1 MTSAAAAGAEGQ
13 GRARRREAAHGSYDL
28 CDRRD
33 RSARVVSDLSRAV
46 ASTPRPASRSVPSAE
61 PSRADADFERV
72 DGIEEAARYRFL
84 DIWVDPFTIDSFL
97 HYVRCVTSGRRPT
110 VIAHHNLNSLAICRR
125 SPVIRSFYEQVDA
138 VFVDGMGVVATA
150 RLMGAPIRVEHR
162 LGVLDWIWPLL
173 EIAARER
180 WHVMHLGGSEE
191 VLDEATRAILARHP
205 SLRLTCI
212 DGYFDMDPGSTGG
225 ADALAQVQEGR
236 PDLLLVGMGMPRQ
249 ELWLLENRHALP
261 PCVVITV
268 GGIFSFISGERR
280 TAPRWLGPLGLE
292 WLFRLATEPQRLWRR
307 YLLEP
312 LPLVPPIAGSVLR
325 RSASSVRRDGWA
337 RRAGRRRE
345 ASERGTDQG
354 VGPGD
359 EAGPT

>member
-1 MTSAAAAGAEGQ
+1 M
-13 GRARRREAAHGSYDL
+13 
-28 CDRRD
+28 
-33 RSARVVSDLSRAV
+33 SDL
-46 ASTPRPASRSVPSAE
+46 PRPSQPTRGPAGHRGPTAE
-61 PSRADADFERV
+61 PSPIREPSARNGD
-72 DGIEEAARYRFL
+72 AARYHFL
-84 DIWVDPFTIDSFL
+84 DIWVDQFTIDSFL
-97 HYVRCVTSGRRPT
+97 HYVRCVTTARLPT

-125 SPVIRSFYEQVDA
+125 SPVIRSFYDQVDA

-173 EIAARER
+173 EMAARER

-212 DGYFDMDPGSTGG
+212 DGYFDMGPGSTGS
-225 ADALAQVQEGR
+225 ADALARVQEGR

-249 ELWLLENRHALP
+249 ELWLLANRHALP

-292 WLFRLATEPQRLWRR
+292 WLFRLATEPRRLWRR
-307 YLLEP
+307 YLVEP
-312 LPLVPPIAGSVLR
+312 LPLVVPIFGSALR
-325 RSASSVRRDGWA
+325 RTTSRVRRDG
-337 RRAGRRRE
+337 RAPRQAGGRG
-345 ASERGTDQG
+345 APGDVTSNGA
-354 VGPGD
+354 GPGGA
-359 EAGPT
+359 AGPS